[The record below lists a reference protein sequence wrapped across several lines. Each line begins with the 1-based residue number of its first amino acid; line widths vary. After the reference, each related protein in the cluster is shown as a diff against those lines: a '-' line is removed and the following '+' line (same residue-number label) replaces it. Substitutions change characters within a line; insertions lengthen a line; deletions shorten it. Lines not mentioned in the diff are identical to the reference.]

1 MPAWTAEEASEY
13 IEDEY
18 GHELRQQINGA
29 RCDVRRIERVVKDR
43 DFRPLVQRYESFHR
57 GDYAWSFQRFMEDC
71 LAYDRFERKAKEAIE
86 SARVHE
92 MEANLKREY
101 AARCLNEQN
110 DILLNMFHKGLHRD
124 IQQDIRL
131 QRPQQ
136 EGPEEVEII
145 RIAGSGESVADPVE
159 ILD

>member
-1 MPAWTAEEASEY
+1 M
-13 IEDEY
+13 
-18 GHELRQQINGA
+18 
-29 RCDVRRIERVVKDR
+29 VKDR
-43 DFRPLVQRYESFHR
+43 DFRPLIQRYESFHR
-57 GDYAWSFQRFMEDC
+57 GDYAWLFQRFMEDC

-131 QRPQQ
+131 QRPQP